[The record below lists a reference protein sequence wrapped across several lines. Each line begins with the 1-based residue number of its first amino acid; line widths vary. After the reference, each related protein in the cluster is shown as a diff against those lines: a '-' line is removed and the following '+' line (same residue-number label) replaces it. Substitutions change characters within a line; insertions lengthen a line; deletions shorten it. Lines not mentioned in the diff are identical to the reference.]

1 MKKILIDTNSI
12 NGRRSALIDGDKLID
27 FDLEFEGNNF
37 QKGSIH
43 KGKIT
48 KIEGSLEAI
57 FVELGSSRHGFLP
70 FKELSPEYFD
80 PSKTG
85 MDRFKIKEG
94 ENIVVQIEKEE
105 RVNKGAALST
115 YVSLASRYIVLM
127 TNHPT
132 GGGIS
137 RRIHGEERD
146 KIKNLLDAL
155 DIPENMSVIIRTA
168 GIDKQIEELKW
179 DLEYLK
185 KLWVEV
191 STAIKGS
198 KSSQLIYADQSLIQK
213 TIRDYFKEE
222 IGELVVDNEEDFKSA
237 TTYANKIVP
246 DFIEKIKLYD
256 DEVPLF
262 ASYGIESKIESA
274 FSREVKL
281 KSGASLVIDSG
292 EALTSIDINS
302 AKSTK
307 GGDIEETA
315 LKTNLEAASEIG
327 KQVKL
332 RDLGGLIVIDF
343 IDMEDPKSNE
353 KVERAMYESTK
364 QDHARIQL
372 DKISRFG
379 LMEMS
384 RQRIKPALNDL
395 MGKTIWVRS
404 VASVCESIFR
414 LITEKSINN
423 KSSILMLKV
432 SPNVAN
438 ELLNRYRPNL
448 DQLERKFSNKI
459 MTFIDPY
466 KQNDNY
472 TIEIKKNAYFDYE
485 SELDESSKAF
495 QNRTTYN
502 VKVPKKQNKALVQ
515 DVEFRNIPKVD
526 SNRKG
531 LLDSLFNF
539 FKGEEEKPK
548 PKQRRK
554 YNPRKSNQNLRR
566 NPRQNRNK
574 NPNFKENKNPNFKE
588 NKNPNFKENKN
599 FKSTEKVQKNPKVS
613 DTESKKPVDTESK
626 KPVRKQIV
634 KKPTKPRSGNVKPA
648 PTPAPKAIDDNIGNR
663 IEPTKKK
670 TVRRAKN
677 DPRAGS

>member
-12 NGRRSALIDGDKLID
+12 NGKRSALIDGEKLID

-48 KIEGSLEAI
+48 KIEASLEAI

-80 PSKTG
+80 PSKSG

-94 ENIVVQIEKEE
+94 DDIVIQIEKEE

-115 YVSLASRYIVLM
+115 YISLASRFIVLM
-127 TNHPT
+127 TNHPS

-146 KIKNLLDAL
+146 KVKDLLDSL
-155 DIPENMSVIIRTA
+155 DTPKGMSLIIRTA
-168 GIDKQIEELKW
+168 GLDKQIEQLSW

-191 STAIKGS
+191 ESAIKSS
-198 KSSQLIYADQSLIQK
+198 KSTQLIYADQSLIQK
-213 TIRDYFKEE
+213 NIRDYFKED
-222 IGELVVDNEEDFKSA
+222 IGELIVDNSEDFESA
-237 TTYANKIVP
+237 KTYANKIIP
-246 DFIEKIKLYD
+246 DLVDKIKLH
-256 DEVPLF
+256 DEDVPLF

-281 KSGASLVIDSG
+281 RSGGSLVIDSG

-307 GGDIEETA
+307 GSDIEETA

-353 KVERAMYESTK
+353 KVEKAMYNSTK

-395 MGKTIWVRS
+395 MGKTVWVRS
-404 VASVCESIFR
+404 VASICESIFR

-423 KSSILMLKV
+423 RSSILLLKV
-432 SPNVAN
+432 SPNIAN

-448 DQLERKFSNKI
+448 DQIERKFSNKI

-466 KQNDNY
+466 KQNDSY
-472 TIEIKKNAYFDYE
+472 TIEVKKNAYFDYE
-485 SELDESSKAF
+485 KSMEESSKAF
-495 QNRTTYN
+495 QNRASYN
-502 VKVPKKQNKALVQ
+502 LKVPKKRAKAMVE
-515 DVEFRNIPKVD
+515 DVEFRNMPKAD
-526 SNRKG
+526 SNKKG
-531 LLDSLFNF
+531 LLDSLFTF
-539 FKGEEEKPK
+539 FKGDEKPK
-548 PKQRRK
+548 VKKPRSRRYNASKSRPNTRRNMKSKRPRNISRKPSINNPPKA
-554 YNPRKSNQNLRR
+554 KSNVR
-566 NPRQNRNK
+566 NTPKKQSGNVK
-574 NPNFKENKNPNFKE
+574 N
-588 NKNPNFKENKN
+588 
-599 FKSTEKVQKNPKVS
+599 
-613 DTESKKPVDTESK
+613 
-626 KPVRKQIV
+626 IV
-634 KKPTKPRSGNVKPA
+634 KKPKEKV
-648 PTPAPKAIDDNIGNR
+648 IDDNIGNR
-663 IEPTKKK
+663 IEPTEKPTKRP
-670 TVRRAKN
+670 VRRAKN
-677 DPRAGS
+677 DPRSGN

>member
-12 NGRRSALIDGDKLID
+12 NGKRSALIDGEKLID

-48 KIEGSLEAI
+48 KIEASLEAI

-80 PSKTG
+80 PSKSG
-85 MDRFKIKEG
+85 MERFKIKEG
-94 ENIVVQIEKEE
+94 DDIVIQIEKEE

-115 YVSLASRYIVLM
+115 YISLASRFIVLM
-127 TNHPT
+127 TNHPS

-146 KIKNLLDAL
+146 KVKNLLDSL
-155 DIPENMSVIIRTA
+155 DTPAGMSLIIRTA
-168 GIDKQIEELKW
+168 GIEKQIEQLSW

-191 STAIKGS
+191 ESAIKTA
-198 KSSQLIYADQSLIQK
+198 KATQLIYADQSLIQK
-213 TIRDYFKEE
+213 NIRDYFKED
-222 IGELVVDNEEDFKSA
+222 IGELIVDNSDDFESA
-237 TTYANKIVP
+237 KTYANKIIP
-246 DFIEKIKLYD
+246 DLVDKIKLH
-256 DEVPLF
+256 DEDVPLF

-281 KSGASLVIDSG
+281 RSGGSLVIDSG

-307 GGDIEETA
+307 GSDIEETA

-353 KVERAMYESTK
+353 KVEKAMYASTK

-404 VASVCESIFR
+404 VSSICESIFR

-423 KSSILMLKV
+423 RSSILLLKV
-432 SPNVAN
+432 SPNIAN
-438 ELLNRYRPNL
+438 ELLNRYRSHL
-448 DQLERKFSNKI
+448 DQIERKFSNKI

-466 KQNDNY
+466 KQNDSY

-485 SELDESSKAF
+485 KNMEESSKAF
-495 QNRTTYN
+495 QNRTSYN
-502 VKVPKKQNKALVQ
+502 LKVPKKRAKAMVE
-515 DVEFRNIPKVD
+515 DVEFRNMPKAD
-526 SNRKG
+526 SNKKG
-531 LLDSLFNF
+531 LLDSLFSF
-539 FKGEEEKPK
+539 FKGDEKPK
-548 PKQRRK
+548 TKKPRNRR
-554 YNPRKSNQNLRR
+554 YNSSKSRPNVRRNTKSN
-566 NPRQNRNK
+566 
-574 NPNFKENKNPNFKE
+574 
-588 NKNPNFKENKN
+588 
-599 FKSTEKVQKNPKVS
+599 
-613 DTESKKPVDTESK
+613 
-626 KPVRKQIV
+626 
-634 KKPTKPRSGNVKPA
+634 KPRNISRKPSSNNSHKVKSNVKTHPKKQSGNVKNIVKK
-648 PTPAPKAIDDNIGNR
+648 TKEKVIDDNIGNR
-663 IEPTKKK
+663 IEEPTNKPAKKR
-670 TVRRAKN
+670 VSRAKN
-677 DPRAGS
+677 DPRSRN

>member
-12 NGRRSALIDGDKLID
+12 NGKRSALIDGEKLID

-48 KIEGSLEAI
+48 KIEASLEAI

-80 PSKTG
+80 PSKSG

-94 ENIVVQIEKEE
+94 DDIVIQIEKEE

-115 YVSLASRYIVLM
+115 YISLASRFIVLM
-127 TNHPT
+127 TNHPS

-146 KIKNLLDAL
+146 KVKDLLDSL
-155 DIPENMSVIIRTA
+155 DTPKGMSLIIRTA
-168 GIDKQIEELKW
+168 GLDKQIEQLSW

-191 STAIKGS
+191 ESAIKSS
-198 KSSQLIYADQSLIQK
+198 KSTQLIYADQSLIQK
-213 TIRDYFKEE
+213 NIRDYFKEDV
-222 IGELVVDNEEDFKSA
+222 GELIVDNSEDFESA
-237 TTYANKIVP
+237 KTYANKIIP
-246 DFIEKIKLYD
+246 DLVDKIKLH
-256 DEVPLF
+256 DEDVPLF

-281 KSGASLVIDSG
+281 RSGGSLVIDSG

-307 GGDIEETA
+307 GSDIEETA

-327 KQVKL
+327 RQVKL

-353 KVERAMYESTK
+353 KVEKAMYNSTK

-395 MGKTIWVRS
+395 MGKTVWVRS
-404 VASVCESIFR
+404 VASICESIFR

-423 KSSILMLKV
+423 RSSILLLKV
-432 SPNVAN
+432 SPNIAN
-438 ELLNRYRPNL
+438 ELLNRYRPNI
-448 DQLERKFSNKI
+448 DQIERKFSNKI

-466 KQNDNY
+466 KQNDSY
-472 TIEIKKNAYFDYE
+472 TIEVKKNAYFDYE
-485 SELDESSKAF
+485 KNMEESSKAF
-495 QNRTTYN
+495 QNRTSYN
-502 VKVPKKQNKALVQ
+502 LKVPKKRAKAMVE
-515 DVEFRNIPKVD
+515 DVEFRNMPKAD
-526 SNRKG
+526 SNKKG
-531 LLDSLFNF
+531 LLDSLFTF
-539 FKGEEEKPK
+539 FKGDEKPK
-548 PKQRRK
+548 VKKPRSRRYNASKSRPNTRRNMKSKRPRNISRKPSINNPPKA
-554 YNPRKSNQNLRR
+554 KSNVR
-566 NPRQNRNK
+566 NTPKKQSGNVK
-574 NPNFKENKNPNFKE
+574 N
-588 NKNPNFKENKN
+588 
-599 FKSTEKVQKNPKVS
+599 
-613 DTESKKPVDTESK
+613 
-626 KPVRKQIV
+626 IV
-634 KKPTKPRSGNVKPA
+634 KKPKEKV
-648 PTPAPKAIDDNIGNR
+648 IDDNIGNR
-663 IEPTKKK
+663 IEPTEKPTKRP
-670 TVRRAKN
+670 VRRAKN
-677 DPRAGS
+677 DPRSGN

>member
-12 NGRRSALIDGDKLID
+12 NGKRSALIDGEKLID

-48 KIEGSLEAI
+48 KIEASLEAI

-80 PSKTG
+80 PSKSG

-94 ENIVVQIEKEE
+94 EDIVVQIEKEE

-115 YVSLASRYIVLM
+115 YISLASRFIVLM
-127 TNHPT
+127 TNHPS

-146 KIKNLLDAL
+146 KVKNLLDSL
-155 DIPENMSVIIRTA
+155 ETPKGMSLIIRTA
-168 GIDKQIEELKW
+168 GIDKQIEQLSW

-191 STAIKGS
+191 EIAIKSS
-198 KSSQLIYADQSLIQK
+198 KATQLIYADQSLIQK
-213 TIRDYFKEE
+213 NIRDYFKED
-222 IGELVVDNEEDFKSA
+222 IGELIVDNTEDFEAAK
-237 TTYANKIVP
+237 TYANKIIP
-246 DFIEKIKLYD
+246 DLVDKIKLH
-256 DEVPLF
+256 DEDVPLF

-281 KSGASLVIDSG
+281 RSGGSLVIDSG

-307 GGDIEETA
+307 GSDIEETA
-315 LKTNLEAASEIG
+315 LKTNLEAAAEIG
-327 KQVKL
+327 RQVKL

-353 KVERAMYESTK
+353 KVEKAMYASTK
-364 QDHARIQL
+364 LDHARIQL

-404 VASVCESIFR
+404 VASICESIFR

-423 KSSILMLKV
+423 RSSILLLKV
-432 SPNVAN
+432 SPNIAN
-438 ELLNRYRPNL
+438 ELLNRYRTNL
-448 DQLERKFSNKI
+448 DEIEKKFSNKI

-466 KQNDNY
+466 KQNDSY

-485 SELDESSKAF
+485 KNMEESSKAF
-495 QNRTTYN
+495 QNRTSYN
-502 VKVPKKQNKALVQ
+502 LKVPKKRAKAMVE
-515 DVEFRNIPKVD
+515 DVEFRNMPKSS
-526 SNRKG
+526 SNKKG
-531 LLDSLFNF
+531 FLDSLFSF
-539 FKGEEEKPK
+539 FKGDEKPK
-548 PKQRRK
+548 TKKSRSRR
-554 YNPRKSNQNLRR
+554 YNSSKSRPNVRR
-566 NPRQNRNK
+566 NMK
-574 NPNFKENKNPNFKE
+574 
-588 NKNPNFKENKN
+588 
-599 FKSTEKVQKNPKVS
+599 
-613 DTESKKPVDTESK
+613 SKKPRNISRKPAVNNSPKAKTAVKNNPK
-626 KPVRKQIV
+626 KQ
-634 KKPTKPRSGNVKPA
+634 SGNVKNIV
-648 PTPAPKAIDDNIGNR
+648 KKVEEKVVDDNIGNR
-663 IEPTKKK
+663 IEPTKKATK
-670 TVRRAKN
+670 KPIRRAKN
-677 DPRAGS
+677 DPRSGNQ

>member
-222 IGELVVDNEEDFKSA
+222 IGELVVDNEEDYKSA
-237 TTYANKIVP
+237 KTYANKIVP

-485 SELDESSKAF
+485 NELEESSKAF

-502 VKVPKKQNKALVQ
+502 VKVPKKQNKALVE
-515 DVEFRNIPKVD
+515 DVEFRNIPKID
-526 SNRKG
+526 SNKKG

-539 FKGEEEKPK
+539 FKGEEDKPK

-554 YNPRKSNQNLRR
+554 YNPRKGKQNLRR

-574 NPNFKENKNPNFKE
+574 NPNYKD

-599 FKSTEKVQKNPKVS
+599 FKSNEKVQKNPKV
-613 DTESKKPVDTESK
+613 TDTESK
-626 KPVRKQIV
+626 KPVRKQAV
-634 KKPTKPRSGNVKPA
+634 KKPTKPRSGNVKPV
-648 PTPAPKAIDDNIGNR
+648 PTPAPKPIDDNIGNR

>member
-12 NGRRSALIDGDKLID
+12 NGKRSALIDGEKLID

-48 KIEGSLEAI
+48 KIEASLEAI

-80 PSKTG
+80 PSKSG

-94 ENIVVQIEKEE
+94 EDIVVQIEKEE

-115 YVSLASRYIVLM
+115 YISLASRFIVLM
-127 TNHPT
+127 TNHPS

-146 KIKNLLDAL
+146 KVKNLLDSL
-155 DIPENMSVIIRTA
+155 ETPKGMSLIIRTA
-168 GIDKQIEELKW
+168 GIDKQIEQLSW

-191 STAIKGS
+191 EIAIKSS
-198 KSSQLIYADQSLIQK
+198 KATQLIYADQSLIQK
-213 TIRDYFKEE
+213 NIRDYFKED
-222 IGELVVDNEEDFKSA
+222 IGELIVDNTEDFEAAK
-237 TTYANKIVP
+237 TYANKIIP
-246 DFIEKIKLYD
+246 DLVDKIKLH
-256 DEVPLF
+256 DEDVPLF
-262 ASYGIESKIESA
+262 ASYGIESQIESA

-281 KSGASLVIDSG
+281 RSGGSLVIDSG

-307 GGDIEETA
+307 GSDIEETA
-315 LKTNLEAASEIG
+315 LKTNLEAAAEIG
-327 KQVKL
+327 RQVKL

-353 KVERAMYESTK
+353 KVEKAMYASTK
-364 QDHARIQL
+364 LDHARIQL

-404 VASVCESIFR
+404 VASICESIFR

-423 KSSILMLKV
+423 RSSILLLKV
-432 SPNVAN
+432 SPNIAN
-438 ELLNRYRPNL
+438 ELLNRYRTNL
-448 DQLERKFSNKI
+448 DEIEKKFSNKI

-466 KQNDNY
+466 KQNDSY

-485 SELDESSKAF
+485 KNMEESSKAF
-495 QNRTTYN
+495 QNRTSYN
-502 VKVPKKQNKALVQ
+502 LKVPKKRAKAMVE
-515 DVEFRNIPKVD
+515 DVEFRNMPKSS
-526 SNRKG
+526 SNKKG
-531 LLDSLFNF
+531 FLDSLFSF
-539 FKGEEEKPK
+539 FKGDEKPK
-548 PKQRRK
+548 TKKSRSRR
-554 YNPRKSNQNLRR
+554 YNSSKSRPNVRR
-566 NPRQNRNK
+566 NMK
-574 NPNFKENKNPNFKE
+574 
-588 NKNPNFKENKN
+588 
-599 FKSTEKVQKNPKVS
+599 
-613 DTESKKPVDTESK
+613 SKKPRNISR
-626 KPVRKQIV
+626 KPDVNN
-634 KKPTKPRSGNVKPA
+634 S
-648 PTPAPKAIDDNIGNR
+648 PK
-663 IEPTKKK
+663 
-670 TVRRAKN
+670 
-677 DPRAGS
+677 

>member
-94 ENIVVQIEKEE
+94 DNIVVQIEKEE

-237 TTYANKIVP
+237 KTYANKIVP

-531 LLDSLFNF
+531 LLDSLFSF

-554 YNPRKSNQNLRR
+554 YNPRKGNQNLRR

-574 NPNFKENKNPNFKE
+574 NPNFKENKN
-588 NKNPNFKENKN
+588 
-599 FKSTEKVQKNPKVS
+599 FKSNEKVQKNSKVS
-613 DTESKKPVDTESK
+613 DTESK

>member
-222 IGELVVDNEEDFKSA
+222 IGELVVDNEEDYKSA
-237 TTYANKIVP
+237 KTYANKIVP

-554 YNPRKSNQNLRR
+554 YNPRKGNQNLRR

-599 FKSTEKVQKNPKVS
+599 FKSNEKVQKNPKVS
-613 DTESKKPVDTESK
+613 DTESK

>member
-12 NGRRSALIDGDKLID
+12 NGKRSALIDGEKLID

-48 KIEGSLEAI
+48 KIEASLEAI

-80 PSKTG
+80 PSKSG

-94 ENIVVQIEKEE
+94 EDIVVQIEKEE

-115 YVSLASRYIVLM
+115 YISLASRFIVLM
-127 TNHPT
+127 TNHPS

-146 KIKNLLDAL
+146 KVKNLLDSL
-155 DIPENMSVIIRTA
+155 ETPKGMSLIIRTA
-168 GIDKQIEELKW
+168 GIDKQIEQLSW

-191 STAIKGS
+191 EIAIKSS
-198 KSSQLIYADQSLIQK
+198 KATQLIYADQSLIQK
-213 TIRDYFKEE
+213 NIRDYFKED
-222 IGELVVDNEEDFKSA
+222 IGELIVDNTEDFEAAK
-237 TTYANKIVP
+237 TYANKIIP
-246 DFIEKIKLYD
+246 DLVDKIKLH
-256 DEVPLF
+256 DEDVPLF

-281 KSGASLVIDSG
+281 RSGGSLVIDSG

-307 GGDIEETA
+307 GSDIEETA
-315 LKTNLEAASEIG
+315 LKTNLEAAAEIG
-327 KQVKL
+327 RQVKL

-353 KVERAMYESTK
+353 KVEKAMYASTK
-364 QDHARIQL
+364 LDHARIQL

-423 KSSILMLKV
+423 RSSILLLKV
-432 SPNVAN
+432 SPNIAN
-438 ELLNRYRPNL
+438 ELLNRYRTNL
-448 DQLERKFSNKI
+448 DEIEKKFSNKI

-466 KQNDNY
+466 KQNDSY

-485 SELDESSKAF
+485 KNMEESSKAF
-495 QNRTTYN
+495 QNRTSYN
-502 VKVPKKQNKALVQ
+502 LKVPKKRAKAMVE
-515 DVEFRNIPKVD
+515 DVEFRNMPKSS
-526 SNRKG
+526 SNKKG
-531 LLDSLFNF
+531 FLDSLFSF
-539 FKGEEEKPK
+539 FKGDEKPK
-548 PKQRRK
+548 TKKSRNRR
-554 YNPRKSNQNLRR
+554 YNSSKSRPNVRR
-566 NPRQNRNK
+566 NMK
-574 NPNFKENKNPNFKE
+574 
-588 NKNPNFKENKN
+588 
-599 FKSTEKVQKNPKVS
+599 
-613 DTESKKPVDTESK
+613 SKKPRNISRKPAVNNSPKTKTAVKNNPK
-626 KPVRKQIV
+626 KQ
-634 KKPTKPRSGNVKPA
+634 SGNVKNIV
-648 PTPAPKAIDDNIGNR
+648 KKVDEKIVDDNIGNK
-663 IEPTKKK
+663 IEPTKKPAK
-670 TVRRAKN
+670 KPIRRAKN
-677 DPRAGS
+677 DPRSGNQ

>member
-12 NGRRSALIDGDKLID
+12 NGKRSALIDGEKLID

-48 KIEGSLEAI
+48 KIEASLEAI

-80 PSKTG
+80 SSKSG
-85 MDRFKIKEG
+85 MERFKIKEG
-94 ENIVVQIEKEE
+94 DDIVIQIEKEE

-115 YVSLASRYIVLM
+115 YISLASRFIVLM

-146 KIKNLLDAL
+146 KVKNILDSL
-155 DIPENMSVIIRTA
+155 NTPDGMSLIIRTA
-168 GIDKQIEELKW
+168 GIDKQIEQLSW
-179 DLEYLK
+179 DLEYLQ
-185 KLWVEV
+185 KLWIEVE
-191 STAIKGS
+191 SAIKSS
-198 KSSQLIYADQSLIQK
+198 KSTQLIYADQSLIQK
-213 TIRDYFKEE
+213 NIRDYFKED
-222 IGELVVDNEEDFKSA
+222 IGELIVDNSEDFEAAK
-237 TTYANKIVP
+237 TYANKIVP
-246 DFIEKIKLYD
+246 DLVDKIKLH
-256 DEVPLF
+256 DEDVPLF

-302 AKSTK
+302 ARSTK
-307 GGDIEETA
+307 GSDIEETA

-404 VASVCESIFR
+404 VASICESIFR

-423 KSSILMLKV
+423 RSSILLLKV
-432 SPNVAN
+432 SPNIAN
-438 ELLNRYRPNL
+438 ELLNRYRSNL
-448 DQLERKFSNKI
+448 DELERKFSNKI

-466 KQNDNY
+466 KQNDTY
-472 TIEIKKNAYFDYE
+472 TIEVKKNAYFDYE
-485 SELDESSKAF
+485 KNMDESSKAF
-495 QNRTTYN
+495 QNKTSYN
-502 VKVPKKQNKALVQ
+502 LKVPKKRAKAMVE
-515 DVEFRNIPKVD
+515 DVEFRNMPKSD
-526 SNRKG
+526 SNKKG
-531 LLDSLFNF
+531 FLDSLFSF
-539 FKGEEEKPK
+539 FKSDEKPK
-548 PKQRRK
+548 NKK
-554 YNPRKSNQNLRR
+554 PRKRKFNPSKSRPNMRR
-566 NPRQNRNK
+566 NMKPNRSK
-574 NPNFKENKNPNFKE
+574 NVSHKTSSKITSKS
-588 NKNPNFKENKN
+588 KTN
-599 FKSTEKVQKNPKVS
+599 FKST
-613 DTESKKPVDTESK
+613 SKKQV
-626 KPVRKQIV
+626 
-634 KKPTKPRSGNVKPA
+634 GNVKDSGNKIKEK
-648 PTPAPKAIDDNIGNR
+648 TLDDNIGNR
-663 IEPTKKK
+663 IEPKKKPVKK

-677 DPRAGS
+677 DPRSGNQ

>member
-12 NGRRSALIDGDKLID
+12 NGKRSALIDGEKLID

-48 KIEGSLEAI
+48 KIEASLEAI

-80 PSKTG
+80 PSKSG

-94 ENIVVQIEKEE
+94 DDIVIQIEKEE

-115 YVSLASRYIVLM
+115 YISLASRFIVLM
-127 TNHPT
+127 TNHPS

-146 KIKNLLDAL
+146 KVKDLLDSL
-155 DIPENMSVIIRTA
+155 DTPKGMSLIIRTA
-168 GIDKQIEELKW
+168 GLDKQIEQLSW

-191 STAIKGS
+191 ESAIKSS
-198 KSSQLIYADQSLIQK
+198 KSTQLIYADQSLIQK
-213 TIRDYFKEE
+213 NIRDYFKED
-222 IGELVVDNEEDFKSA
+222 IGELIVDNSEDFESA
-237 TTYANKIVP
+237 KTYANKIIP
-246 DFIEKIKLYD
+246 DLVDKIKLH
-256 DEVPLF
+256 DEDVPLF

-281 KSGASLVIDSG
+281 RSGGSLVIDSG

-307 GGDIEETA
+307 GSDIEETA

-353 KVERAMYESTK
+353 KVEKAMYNSTK

-395 MGKTIWVRS
+395 MGKTVWVRS
-404 VASVCESIFR
+404 VASICESIFR

-423 KSSILMLKV
+423 RSSILLLKV
-432 SPNVAN
+432 SPNIAN

-448 DQLERKFSNKI
+448 DQIERKFSNKI

-466 KQNDNY
+466 KQNDSY
-472 TIEIKKNAYFDYE
+472 TIEVKKNAYFDYE
-485 SELDESSKAF
+485 KSMEESSKAF
-495 QNRTTYN
+495 QNRTSYN
-502 VKVPKKQNKALVQ
+502 LKVPKKRAKAMVE
-515 DVEFRNIPKVD
+515 DVEFRNMPKSS
-526 SNRKG
+526 SNKKG
-531 LLDSLFNF
+531 FLDSLFSF
-539 FKGEEEKPK
+539 FKGDEKPK
-548 PKQRRK
+548 TKKSRSRR
-554 YNPRKSNQNLRR
+554 YNSSKSRPNVRR
-566 NPRQNRNK
+566 NMK
-574 NPNFKENKNPNFKE
+574 
-588 NKNPNFKENKN
+588 
-599 FKSTEKVQKNPKVS
+599 
-613 DTESKKPVDTESK
+613 SKKPRNISRKPAVNNSPKAKTAVKNNPK
-626 KPVRKQIV
+626 KQ
-634 KKPTKPRSGNVKPA
+634 SGNVKNIV
-648 PTPAPKAIDDNIGNR
+648 KKVEEKVVDDNIGNR
-663 IEPTKKK
+663 IEPTKKPAK
-670 TVRRAKN
+670 KPIRRAKN
-677 DPRAGS
+677 DPRSGNQ

>member
-222 IGELVVDNEEDFKSA
+222 IGELVVDNEEDYKSA
-237 TTYANKIVP
+237 KTYANKIVP

-485 SELDESSKAF
+485 NELEESSKAF

-502 VKVPKKQNKALVQ
+502 VKVPKKQNKALVE
-515 DVEFRNIPKVD
+515 DVEFRNIPKID
-526 SNRKG
+526 SNKKG

-539 FKGEEEKPK
+539 FKGEEDKPK

-554 YNPRKSNQNLRR
+554 YNPRKGKQNLRR

-574 NPNFKENKNPNFKE
+574 NPNYKDNKNPNFKE

-599 FKSTEKVQKNPKVS
+599 FKSNEKVQKNPKV
-613 DTESKKPVDTESK
+613 TDTESK
-626 KPVRKQIV
+626 KPVRKQAV
-634 KKPTKPRSGNVKPA
+634 KKPTKPRSGNVKPV
-648 PTPAPKAIDDNIGNR
+648 PTPAPKPIDDNIGNR

>member
-12 NGRRSALIDGDKLID
+12 NGKRSALIDGEKLID

-48 KIEGSLEAI
+48 KIEASLEAI

-80 PSKTG
+80 PSKSG

-94 ENIVVQIEKEE
+94 DDIVIQIEKEE

-115 YVSLASRYIVLM
+115 YISLASRFIVLM
-127 TNHPT
+127 TNHPS

-146 KIKNLLDAL
+146 KVKDLLDSL
-155 DIPENMSVIIRTA
+155 DTPKGMSLIIRTA
-168 GIDKQIEELKW
+168 GLDKQIEQLSW

-191 STAIKGS
+191 ESAIKSS
-198 KSSQLIYADQSLIQK
+198 KSTQLIYADQSLIQK
-213 TIRDYFKEE
+213 NIRDYFKEDV
-222 IGELVVDNEEDFKSA
+222 GELIVDNSEDFESA
-237 TTYANKIVP
+237 KTYANKIIP
-246 DFIEKIKLYD
+246 DLVDKIKLH
-256 DEVPLF
+256 DEDVPLF

-281 KSGASLVIDSG
+281 RSGGSLVIDSG

-307 GGDIEETA
+307 GSDIEETA

-353 KVERAMYESTK
+353 KVEKAMYNSTK

-395 MGKTIWVRS
+395 MGKTVWVRS
-404 VASVCESIFR
+404 VASICESIFR

-423 KSSILMLKV
+423 RSSILLLKV
-432 SPNVAN
+432 SPNIAN

-448 DQLERKFSNKI
+448 DQIERKFSNKI

-466 KQNDNY
+466 KQNDSY
-472 TIEIKKNAYFDYE
+472 TIEVKKNAYFDYE
-485 SELDESSKAF
+485 KNMEESSKAF
-495 QNRTTYN
+495 QNRTSYN
-502 VKVPKKQNKALVQ
+502 LKVPKKRAKAMVE
-515 DVEFRNIPKVD
+515 DVEFRNMPKAD
-526 SNRKG
+526 SNKKG
-531 LLDSLFNF
+531 LLDSLFTF
-539 FKGEEEKPK
+539 FKGNEKPK
-548 PKQRRK
+548 VKKPRSRRYNASKSRPNTRRNMKSKRPRNISRKPSVNNPPKA
-554 YNPRKSNQNLRR
+554 KSNVR
-566 NPRQNRNK
+566 NTPKKQSGNVK
-574 NPNFKENKNPNFKE
+574 N
-588 NKNPNFKENKN
+588 
-599 FKSTEKVQKNPKVS
+599 
-613 DTESKKPVDTESK
+613 
-626 KPVRKQIV
+626 IV
-634 KKPTKPRSGNVKPA
+634 KKPKEKV
-648 PTPAPKAIDDNIGNR
+648 IDDNIGNR
-663 IEPTKKK
+663 IEPTEKPTKRP
-670 TVRRAKN
+670 VRRAKN
-677 DPRAGS
+677 DPRSGN

>member
-1 MKKILIDTNSI
+1 MESKKSNTKRYGLI
-12 NGRRSALIDGDKLID
+12 GRNIAYSFSRGYFKQKFETGNLHDCSYEN
-27 FDLEFEGNNF
+27 FDL
-37 QKGSIH
+37 
-43 KGKIT
+43 
-48 KIEGSLEAI
+48 
-57 FVELGSSRHGFLP
+57 
-70 FKELSPEYFD
+70 
-80 PSKTG
+80 
-85 MDRFKIKEG
+85 
-94 ENIVVQIEKEE
+94 
-105 RVNKGAALST
+105 
-115 YVSLASRYIVLM
+115 
-127 TNHPT
+127 
-132 GGGIS
+132 
-137 RRIHGEERD
+137 
-146 KIKNLLDAL
+146 
-155 DIPENMSVIIRTA
+155 
-168 GIDKQIEELKW
+168 KQIEELKW

-191 STAIKGS
+191 SNAIKGS

-222 IGELVVDNEEDFKSA
+222 IGELVVDNEVDFNSA
-237 TTYANKIVP
+237 KTYANKIVP

-281 KSGASLVIDSG
+281 NSGASLVIDSG

-343 IDMEDPKSNE
+343 IDMEDPKNNE

-395 MGKTIWVRS
+395 MGKTVWVRS

-485 SELDESSKAF
+485 HELEESSKAF

-502 VKVPKKQNKALVQ
+502 VKVPKKQNKALVE
-515 DVEFRNIPKVD
+515 DVEFRNIPKID
-526 SNRKG
+526 SNKKG

-554 YNPRKSNQNLRR
+554 YNPRKGKQNPRR

-574 NPNFKENKNPNFKE
+574 NS
-588 NKNPNFKENKN
+588 NFKENKN
-599 FKSTEKVQKNPKVS
+599 FKSNDRVQKNSKV
-613 DTESKKPVDTESK
+613 TNESPK
-626 KPVRKQIV
+626 KPVRKQV
-634 KKPTKPRSGNVKPA
+634 AKKPTKPRSGNVKPT
-648 PTPAPKAIDDNIGNR
+648 PTPAPKPIDDNIGNR

>member
-94 ENIVVQIEKEE
+94 DNIVVQIEKEE

-222 IGELVVDNEEDFKSA
+222 IGELVVDNEEDYKSA
-237 TTYANKIVP
+237 KTYANKIVP

-531 LLDSLFNF
+531 LLDSLFSF

-554 YNPRKSNQNLRR
+554 YNPRKGNQNLRR

-588 NKNPNFKENKN
+588 NKN
-599 FKSTEKVQKNPKVS
+599 FKSNEKVQKNPKVS
-613 DTESKKPVDTESK
+613 DTESKKPV
-626 KPVRKQIV
+626 RKQIA
-634 KKPTKPRSGNVKPA
+634 KKPSKPRSGNVKPA
-648 PTPAPKAIDDNIGNR
+648 PTPAPKVIDDNIGNR

>member
-43 KGKIT
+43 KGKVT

-80 PSKTG
+80 QSKTG
-85 MDRFKIKEG
+85 TDRFKFKEG
-94 ENIVVQIEKEE
+94 DDIVVQIEKEE

-146 KIKNLLDAL
+146 KIKSLLDAL

-191 STAIKGS
+191 SNAIKGS

-237 TTYANKIVP
+237 KTYANKIVP

-256 DEVPLF
+256 EEIPLF

-315 LKTNLEAASEIG
+315 LKTNLEAAAEIG

-353 KVERAMYESTK
+353 KVERAMHDSTRH
-364 QDHARIQL
+364 DHARIQL

-472 TIEIKKNAYFDYE
+472 TIEIKKNAWFNYE
-485 SELDESSKAF
+485 HELEESSKAF

-502 VKVPKKQNKALVQ
+502 VKVPKKQNKALVE
-515 DVEFRNIPKVD
+515 DVEFRNIPKID
-526 SNRKG
+526 SNKKG

-548 PKQRRK
+548 SKPKQRRNYK
-554 YNPRKSNQNLRR
+554 PRNGKPNTRR

-574 NPNFKENKNPNFKE
+574 NPNFKD
-588 NKNPNFKENKN
+588 NKN
-599 FKSTEKVQKNPKVS
+599 FKPNERVQKNTRKPE
-613 DTESKKPVDTESK
+613 TEAK
-626 KPVRKQIV
+626 KPVRKPAP
-634 KKPTKPRSGNVKPA
+634 KKPIKPTSGNVKPV
-648 PTPAPKAIDDNIGNR
+648 PTPAPSPVDDNIGNR
-663 IEPTKKK
+663 IEPKKKK
-670 TVRRAKN
+670 TIRRAKN

>member
-222 IGELVVDNEEDFKSA
+222 IGELVVDNEEDYKSA
-237 TTYANKIVP
+237 KTYANKIVP

-485 SELDESSKAF
+485 NELEESSKAF

-502 VKVPKKQNKALVQ
+502 VKVPKKQNKALVE
-515 DVEFRNIPKVD
+515 DVEFRNIPKID
-526 SNRKG
+526 SNKKG

-539 FKGEEEKPK
+539 FKGEEDKPK

-554 YNPRKSNQNLRR
+554 YNPRKGKQNLRR

-574 NPNFKENKNPNFKE
+574 NPNYKDNKNPNFKE

-599 FKSTEKVQKNPKVS
+599 FKSNEKVQKNPKV
-613 DTESKKPVDTESK
+613 TDTESK
-626 KPVRKQIV
+626 KPVRKQVV
-634 KKPTKPRSGNVKPA
+634 KKPTKPRSGNVKA
-648 PTPAPKAIDDNIGNR
+648 VPTPAPKPIDDNIGNR

>member
-94 ENIVVQIEKEE
+94 DNIVVQIEKEE

-191 STAIKGS
+191 ETAIKGS

-222 IGELVVDNEEDFKSA
+222 IGELVVDNEDDFKSA
-237 TTYANKIVP
+237 KTYANKIVP

-281 KSGASLVIDSG
+281 QSGASLVIDSG

-327 KQVKL
+327 KQIKL

-485 SELDESSKAF
+485 QELEDSSKAF

-502 VKVPKKQNKALVQ
+502 VKVPKKQNKALVE
-515 DVEFRNIPKVD
+515 DVEFRNIPKID
-526 SNRKG
+526 SNKKG

-539 FKGEEEKPK
+539 FKGEEDKPK
-548 PKQRRK
+548 PKQRKK
-554 YNPRKSNQNLRR
+554 YNPRNKGKQNLRR

-574 NPNFKENKNPNFKE
+574 NS
-588 NKNPNFKENKN
+588 NFKENKN
-599 FKSTEKVQKNPKVS
+599 FKNNERVQKNSKVS
-613 DTESKKPVDTESK
+613 EASPK
-626 KPVRKQIV
+626 KPVRKPV
-634 KKPTKPRSGNVKPA
+634 AKKPSKPRSGNVKPA
-648 PTPAPKAIDDNIGNR
+648 PTPAPKPIDDNIGNR
-663 IEPTKKK
+663 IEPAKKK

>member
-12 NGRRSALIDGDKLID
+12 NGRRSALIEGDKLID

-43 KGKIT
+43 KGKVT

-70 FKELSPEYFD
+70 FKELSAEYFD
-80 PSKTG
+80 PSKSG
-85 MDRFKIKEG
+85 DERFKMKEG
-94 ENIVVQIEKEE
+94 DDIVVQIQKEE

-115 YVSLASRYIVLM
+115 YISLASRYIVLM
-127 TNHPT
+127 TNHSN

-146 KIKNLLDAL
+146 KIKNHIEAL
-155 DIPENMSVIIRTA
+155 NVPENMSLIIRTA

-191 STAIKGS
+191 ESAIKGS
-198 KSSQLIYADQSLIQK
+198 RATQLIYADQSLIQK
-213 TIRDYFKEE
+213 TIRDYFKED
-222 IGELVVDNEEDFKSA
+222 IGELVVDNEDDFNSA
-237 TTYANKIVP
+237 KTYTTKIVP
-246 DFIEKIKLYD
+246 EFIEKIKLYNE
-256 DEVPLF
+256 EVPLF
-262 ASYGIESKIESA
+262 ASYGIETKIESA

-315 LKTNLEAASEIG
+315 LKTNLEAAAEIG

-343 IDMEDPKSNE
+343 IDMEDAKNNE

-364 QDHARIQL
+364 LDHARIQL

-395 MGKTIWVRS
+395 MGKTVWVRS

-414 LITEKSINN
+414 LVTEKSINN

-432 SPNVAN
+432 SSNVAN
-438 ELLNRYRPNL
+438 ELLNRYRSNL
-448 DQLERKFSNKI
+448 DQLERKFSTKI

-485 SELDESSKAF
+485 YELDESSKAF

-502 VKVPKKQNKALVQ
+502 VKVPKKSKKALVE

-526 SNRKG
+526 NNKKG

-539 FKGEEEKPK
+539 FKGEEEPK
-548 PKQRRK
+548 PIRKKFNSRRGK
-554 YNPRKSNQNLRR
+554 PNSRR
-566 NPRQNRNK
+566 NSNQNRNK
-574 NPNFKENKNPNFKE
+574 NTSFKRNKKFNPSEK
-588 NKNPNFKENKN
+588 
-599 FKSTEKVQKNPKVS
+599 TEKHVIKPTAKTRKPVKTS
-613 DTESKKPVDTESK
+613 APKKPL
-626 KPVRKQIV
+626 KPK
-634 KKPTKPRSGNVKPA
+634 SGNVKVA
-648 PTPAPKAIDDNIGNR
+648 PEATPKPVDDNIGNR
-663 IEPTKKK
+663 KEPVKKK
-670 TVRRAKN
+670 QVRRAKN
-677 DPRAGS
+677 DPRS

>member
-12 NGRRSALIDGDKLID
+12 NGKRSALIDGEKLID

-48 KIEGSLEAI
+48 KIEASLEAI
-57 FVELGSSRHGFLP
+57 FVEMGSSRHGFLP

-85 MDRFKIKEG
+85 MDRFNVKEG
-94 ENIVVQIEKEE
+94 DDIVIQIEKEE

-115 YVSLASRYIVLM
+115 YISLASRFIVLM
-127 TNHPT
+127 TNHPS

-146 KIKNLLDAL
+146 KVKNLLDSL
-155 DIPENMSVIIRTA
+155 DTPDGMSLIIRTA
-168 GIDKQIEELKW
+168 GIDKEIEQLSW

-185 KLWVEV
+185 KLWIEVE
-191 STAIKGS
+191 SAIKSS
-198 KSSQLIYADQSLIQK
+198 KSTQLIYADQSLIQK
-213 TIRDYFKEE
+213 NIRDYFKED
-222 IGELVVDNEEDFKSA
+222 IGELIVDNSDDYESA
-237 TTYANKIVP
+237 KTYANKIVP
-246 DFIEKIKLYD
+246 DLVDKIKLH
-256 DEVPLF
+256 DEDVPLF

-281 KSGASLVIDSG
+281 RSGGSLVIDSG

-307 GGDIEETA
+307 GSDIEETA

-327 KQVKL
+327 RQVKL

-353 KVERAMYESTK
+353 KVEKAMHSSTK

-423 KSSILMLKV
+423 RSSILLLKV
-432 SPNVAN
+432 SPNIAN
-438 ELLNRYRPNL
+438 ELLNRYRANL
-448 DQLERKFSNKI
+448 DQIEKKFSNKI

-466 KQNDNY
+466 KQNDSY
-472 TIEIKKNAYFDYE
+472 TIEVKKNAYFDYE
-485 SELDESSKAF
+485 KNMEESSKAF
-495 QNRTTYN
+495 QNRTSYN
-502 VKVPKKQNKALVQ
+502 LKVPKKRAKAMVE
-515 DVEFRNIPKVD
+515 DVEFSNMPKAS
-526 SNRKG
+526 SNKKG
-531 LLDSLFNF
+531 LLDSLFSF
-539 FKGEEEKPK
+539 FKGADEKPK
-548 PKQRRK
+548 SK
-554 YNPRKSNQNLRR
+554 NPRRRRYNSSKSRPNLKR
-566 NPRQNRNK
+566 NI
-574 NPNFKENKNPNFKE
+574 
-588 NKNPNFKENKN
+588 
-599 FKSTEKVQKNPKVS
+599 KS
-613 DTESKKPVDTESK
+613 
-626 KPVRKQIV
+626 R
-634 KKPTKPRSGNVKPA
+634 KPRNQMRKPSSKAPPKPKSSPRNNAKKESGNVKNVVNESVEKP
-648 PTPAPKAIDDNIGNR
+648 IDDNIGNR
-663 IEPTKKK
+663 KESVSKITKK

-677 DPRAGS
+677 DPRSGNQ

>member
-1 MKKILIDTNSI
+1 MFLSFLTKDKMKKILIDTNSI

-94 ENIVVQIEKEE
+94 DNIVVQIEKEE

-168 GIDKQIEELKW
+168 GTDKQIEELKW

-191 STAIKGS
+191 ETAIKGS

-222 IGELVVDNEEDFKSA
+222 IGELVVDNEDDFKSA
-237 TTYANKIVP
+237 KTYANKIVP

-281 KSGASLVIDSG
+281 QSGASLVIDSG

-327 KQVKL
+327 KQIKL

-485 SELDESSKAF
+485 QELEDSSKAF

-502 VKVPKKQNKALVQ
+502 VKVPKKQNKALVE
-515 DVEFRNIPKVD
+515 DVEFRNIPKID
-526 SNRKG
+526 SNKKG

-539 FKGEEEKPK
+539 FKGEEDKPK

-554 YNPRKSNQNLRR
+554 YNPRNKGKQNLRR

-574 NPNFKENKNPNFKE
+574 NSNFKD
-588 NKNPNFKENKN
+588 NKN
-599 FKSTEKVQKNPKVS
+599 FKNNERVQKNSKVS
-613 DTESKKPVDTESK
+613 EASPK
-626 KPVRKQIV
+626 KPVRKPV
-634 KKPTKPRSGNVKPA
+634 AKKPSKPRSGNVKPA
-648 PTPAPKAIDDNIGNR
+648 PTPAPKPIDDNIGNR
-663 IEPTKKK
+663 IEPAKKK